1 MDTTPV
7 PSTVLVVD
15 DESDVREMVRA
26 FLEIDGFDV
35 VAEANDG
42 VDALEQYLAL
52 NPPPLPDI
60 VVLDNRM
67 PQMSG
72 LEAAARMLERHPQ
85 QKIVMFSA
93 HLDADTRAEA
103 AQMGVSACLD
113 KTKPSMLPRVI
124 RNLLA
129 A

>member
-1 MDTTPV
+1 MQPTHPA
-7 PSTVLVVD
+7 TVLVVD

-35 VAEANDG
+35 VGEANDG
-42 VDALEQYLAL
+42 VQALEKYLEL
-52 NPPPLPDI
+52 NPPPLPDV

-67 PQMSG
+67 PTMTG
-72 LEAAARMLERHPQ
+72 LEAAARMLERNPQ

-93 HLDADTRAEA
+93 HLDATTRAQA
-103 AQMGVSACLD
+103 KDLGVAACLD
-113 KTKPSMLPRVI
+113 KTKPARLPSVLRD
-124 RNLLA
+124 LLA

>member
-1 MDTTPV
+1 MQTTHPA
-7 PSTVLVVD
+7 TVLVVD

-26 FLEIDGFDV
+26 FLEIDGFDIV
-35 VAEANDG
+35 GEAVDG
-42 VDALEQYLAL
+42 AQALEQYLAL
-52 NPPPLPDI
+52 DPPPLPDV

-67 PQMSG
+67 PTMTG
-72 LEAAARMLERHPQ
+72 LEAAARMLERNPQ

-93 HLDADTRAEA
+93 HLDATTRAQA
-103 AQMGVSACLD
+103 KDLGVSACLD